1 MFLNVLFFSRWNS
14 VCVSPRTPAG
24 MCRRRL
30 MADAISFVI
39 LLEASQMKKQIHLE
53 GITKRINEKETESI
67 LSL

>member
-1 MFLNVLFFSRWNS
+1 M
-14 VCVSPRTPAG
+14 SPRTPAG
-24 MCRRRL
+24 VCRRRL

-53 GITKRINEKETESI
+53 GITKRIKEKETESI